1 MNDTKKAFSCKGK
14 TAPSHFYSTINM
26 QHEKLVIIGSG
37 PAGFT
42 AAIYA
47 ARADL
52 NPLVLEGKQPGG
64 QLMGT
69 TEIENWPGATEG
81 MTGPQLMNMLR
92 DQAKKF
98 GARTEFKYVEKV
110 DFSNPDEL
118 HLWIGT
124 EEITADAVI
133 IATGASARWLDL
145 GKGEEKYWGKGYSAC
160 ATCDGAFFRGKTV
173 AVVGGGDSA
182 CEEATFLT
190 KFADKVYQLVRRDE
204 MRASK
209 PMQQRVFD
217 NEKIEVLWN
226 TAPTNLKGEGKLEA
240 IELIDTQTNE
250 TRELELDGLFVA
262 IGHTPN
268 TGFLGDNIELD
279 RGFIKIHNHTKT
291 NVSSVFVGGDVADPH
306 YQQAVVAAGSGCKA
320 ALDAEAYLANKE

>member
-1 MNDTKKAFSCKGK
+1 
-14 TAPSHFYSTINM
+14 M

-37 PAGFT
+37 PAGLT

-52 NPLVLEGKQPGG
+52 TPLVLEGKQPGG

-69 TEIENWPGATEG
+69 TEIENWPSAADGL
-81 MTGPQLMNMLR
+81 TGPILMNNLR
-92 DQAKKF
+92 EQAKKF

-110 DFSNPDEL
+110 DFSNPDKL
-118 HLWIGT
+118 HLWLGE

-145 GKGEEKYWGKGYSAC
+145 GKGEERYWGKGYSAC
-160 ATCDGAFFRGKTV
+160 ATCDGAFFREKTV

-182 CEEATFLT
+182 CEEAMFLT
-190 KFADKVYQLVRRDE
+190 KFAAKVYQLVRRDE

-209 PMQQRVFD
+209 PMIQRVMD
-217 NEKIEVLWN
+217 NPKIEVIWN
-226 TAPTNLKGEGKLEA
+226 TAPTDLKGENKLETV
-240 IELIDTQTNE
+240 ELKDRVSGEIKD
-250 TRELELDGLFVA
+250 LPVDGLFVA

-268 TGFLGDNIELD
+268 TGFLGESVELD
-279 RGFIKIHNHTKT
+279 RGFIVVKNHTKT
-291 NVSSVFVGGDVADPH
+291 NIKSVFVAGDVADPH
-306 YQQAVVAAGSGCKA
+306 YQQAIIAAGSGSKA
-320 ALDAEAYLANKE
+320 ALDAEAYLSEKE

>member
-1 MNDTKKAFSCKGK
+1 
-14 TAPSHFYSTINM
+14 M

-37 PAGFT
+37 PAGLT

-69 TEIENWPGATEG
+69 TEIENWPSAAEG
-81 MTGPQLMNMLR
+81 LTGPMLMNSLR
-92 DQAKKF
+92 EQAKKF
-98 GARTEFKYVEKV
+98 GARTEFKYVDGV
-110 DFSNPDEL
+110 DFSNSEEL
-118 HLWIGT
+118 KLTVGKN
-124 EEITADAVI
+124 ELTADAVI

-145 GKGEEKYWGKGYSAC
+145 GKGEERYWGKGYSAC

-182 CEEATFLT
+182 CEEAMFLT
-190 KFADKVYQLVRRDE
+190 KFAEKVYQLVRRDE

-209 PMQQRVFD
+209 PMVQRVLD
-217 NEKIEVLWN
+217 NPKVEVIWN
-226 TAPTNLKGEGKLEA
+226 TAPTELKGENKLEA
-240 IELIDTQTNE
+240 VEIKD
-250 TRELELDGLFVA
+250 RESGALRDIAIDGLFVA

-268 TGFLGDNIELD
+268 TGFLGDNVELD
-279 RGFIKIHNHTKT
+279 RGFIVVKDHTKT
-291 NVSSVFVGGDVADPH
+291 NVKSVFVAGDVADPH
-306 YQQAVVAAGSGCKA
+306 YQQAIVAAGSGCKA
-320 ALDAEAYLANKE
+320 ALDAEAYLSTKE

>member
-1 MNDTKKAFSCKGK
+1 
-14 TAPSHFYSTINM
+14 M

-52 NPLVLEGKQPGG
+52 SPLVLEGKQPGG

-69 TEIENWPGATEG
+69 TEIENWPSATEG
-81 MTGPQLMNMLR
+81 LTGPILMNNLR
-92 DQAKKF
+92 EQAKKF

-110 DFSNPDEL
+110 DFSNPGKL
-118 HLWIGT
+118 HLWIG
-124 EEITADAVI
+124 EDEITADAVI
-133 IATGASARWLDL
+133 IATGASARWLNL
-145 GKGEEKYWGKGYSAC
+145 NKGEERYWGKGYSAC
-160 ATCDGAFFRGKTV
+160 ATCDGAFFRGKIV

-182 CEEATFLT
+182 CEEAMFLT
-190 KFADKVYQLVRRDE
+190 KFAEKVYQLVRRDE

-217 NEKIEVLWN
+217 NPNIEVIWN
-226 TAPTNLKGEGKLEA
+226 TAPSDLKGENKLEFA
-240 IELIDTQTNE
+240 ELTDTQTGE
-250 TRELELDGLFVA
+250 KKDLAIDGLFVA

-268 TGFLGDNIELD
+268 TKFLGDQVELD
-279 RGFIKIHNHTKT
+279 RGFVKVSNHTKT
-291 NVSSVFVGGDVADPH
+291 NVKSVFVAGDVADPH
-306 YQQAVVAAGSGCKA
+306 YQQAIIAAGSGSKA
-320 ALDAEAYLANKE
+320 ALDAEAYLAEKE

>member
-1 MNDTKKAFSCKGK
+1 MK
-14 TAPSHFYSTINM
+14 
-26 QHEKLVIIGSG
+26 HEKLVIIGSG
-37 PAGFT
+37 PAGLT

-81 MTGPQLMNMLR
+81 MTGPILMNMLR
-92 DQAKKF
+92 EQAKKF

-118 HLWIGT
+118 RLWIGT

-145 GKGEEKYWGKGYSAC
+145 GKGEERFWGKGYSAC

-182 CEEATFLT
+182 CEEAMFLT
-190 KFADKVYQLVRRDE
+190 KFAEKVYQLVRRDE

-209 PMQQRVFD
+209 PMIQRVMD
-217 NEKIEVLWN
+217 NPKIEVIWN
-226 TAPTNLKGEGKLEA
+226 TAPTELKGEMKLEA
-240 IELIDTQTNE
+240 VEIKDRITGEVKDLPI
-250 TRELELDGLFVA
+250 DGLFVA

-268 TGFLGDNIELD
+268 TVFLEENVELD
-279 RGFIKIHNHTKT
+279 RGFIKIHDHTKT
-291 NVSSVFVGGDVADPH
+291 NIPSVFVGGDVADPH

-320 ALDAEAYLANKE
+320 ALDAEAYLASKE

>member
-1 MNDTKKAFSCKGK
+1 
-14 TAPSHFYSTINM
+14 M

-52 NPLVLEGKQPGG
+52 TPLVLEGKQPGG

-81 MTGPQLMNMLR
+81 MTRPQLMNMLR

-133 IATGASARWLDL
+133 IATGASARWLNL

-190 KFADKVYQLVRRDE
+190 KFANKVYQLVRRDE

-226 TAPTNLKGEGKLEA
+226 TAPTDLKGEGKLEA
-240 IELIDTQTNE
+240 IELIDTQTSE
-250 TRELELDGLFVA
+250 TRKLELDGLFVA

-279 RGFIKIHNHTKT
+279 HGFIKIHDHTKT
-291 NVSSVFVGGDVADPH
+291 NIPSVFVGGDVADPH

-320 ALDAEAYLANKE
+320 ALDAEAYLTEKEEITPSSPDTESPLPHD

>member
-1 MNDTKKAFSCKGK
+1 
-14 TAPSHFYSTINM
+14 M

-37 PAGFT
+37 PAGLT

-52 NPLVLEGKQPGG
+52 SPLVLEGRQPGG

-81 MTGPQLMNMLR
+81 MTGPQLMNALR
-92 DQAKKF
+92 KQAQKF

-110 DFSNPDEL
+110 DFNNPDEL
-118 HLWIGT
+118 RLWIGE
-124 EEITADAVI
+124 EEITADSVI
-133 IATGASARWLDL
+133 IATGASARWLNL
-145 GKGEEKYWGKGYSAC
+145 KRGEEKYWGKGYSAC
-160 ATCDGAFFRGKTV
+160 ATCDGAFFREKTV

-182 CEEATFLT
+182 CEEAMFLT
-190 KFADKVYQLVRRDE
+190 KFATKVYQLVRRDE

-226 TAPTNLKGEGKLEA
+226 TAPTDLKGDSKLTA
-240 IELIDTQTNE
+240 VELTNTQTKE
-250 TRELELDGLFVA
+250 IKTLKIDGLFVS

-268 TGFLGDNIELD
+268 TGFLGKSVELNH
-279 RGFIKIHNHTKT
+279 GFVVVKDHTKT
-291 NVSSVFVGGDVADPH
+291 NIPSVFVAGDVADPH
-306 YQQAVVAAGSGCKA
+306 YQQAIVAAGSGSKA
-320 ALDAEAYLANKE
+320 ALDAEAYLASKGK

>member
-1 MNDTKKAFSCKGK
+1 MK
-14 TAPSHFYSTINM
+14 
-26 QHEKLVIIGSG
+26 HEKLVIIGSG
-37 PAGFT
+37 PAGLT

-52 NPLVLEGKQPGG
+52 NPLVFEGKEPGG

-81 MTGPQLMNMLR
+81 MTGPMLMNMLR
-92 DQAKKF
+92 EQAKKF

-110 DFSNPDEL
+110 DFRNPDEL
-118 HLWIGT
+118 HLWIGE
-124 EEITADAVI
+124 EEITADSII

-145 GKGEEKYWGKGYSAC
+145 GKGEERFWGRGYSAC

-182 CEEATFLT
+182 CEEASFLT

-209 PMQQRVFD
+209 PMIQRVMD
-217 NEKIEVLWN
+217 NPKIEIIWN
-226 TAPTNLKGEGKLEA
+226 TAPSELKGANKLEK
-240 IELIDTQTNE
+240 IELTDTQTGE
-250 TRELELDGLFVA
+250 TRDLELDGLFVA

-279 RGFIKIHNHTKT
+279 RGFIKIHDHTKT
-291 NVSSVFVGGDVADPH
+291 NVPSVFVGGDVADPH

-320 ALDAEAYLANKE
+320 ALDAEAYLAGKGK

>member
-1 MNDTKKAFSCKGK
+1 
-14 TAPSHFYSTINM
+14 M

-37 PAGFT
+37 PAGLT

-81 MTGPQLMNMLR
+81 MTGPILMNMLR
-92 DQAKKF
+92 EQAKKF
-98 GARTEFKYVEKV
+98 GSRTEFKYVEKV

-118 HLWIGT
+118 HLWIGE
-124 EEITADAVI
+124 EEITADSVI

-182 CEEATFLT
+182 CEEAMFLT
-190 KFADKVYQLVRRDE
+190 KFATKVYQLVRRDE

-209 PMQQRVFD
+209 PMQKRVLE
-217 NEKIEVLWN
+217 NPNIEVIWN
-226 TAPTNLKGEGKLEA
+226 TAPSALKGENKLEA
-240 IELIDTQTNE
+240 VELTDTQTKE
-250 TRELELDGLFVA
+250 VRDLEVDGLFVA

-268 TGFLGDNIELD
+268 TGFLEDNIELD
-279 RGFIKIHNHTKT
+279 RGFIKPINHTNT
-291 NVSSVFVGGDVADPH
+291 SVPSVFVAGDVADPH
-306 YQQAVVAAGSGCKA
+306 YQQAVVAAGSGSKA
-320 ALDAEAYLANKE
+320 ALDVESYLAGKE

>member
-1 MNDTKKAFSCKGK
+1 
-14 TAPSHFYSTINM
+14 M

-37 PAGFT
+37 PAGLT

-81 MTGPQLMNMLR
+81 MTGPQLMGMLR
-92 DQAKKF
+92 EQAKKF

-118 HLWIGT
+118 HLWLGK

-145 GKGEEKYWGKGYSAC
+145 GKGEERYWGKGYSAC

-182 CEEATFLT
+182 CEEAMFLT
-190 KFADKVYQLVRRDE
+190 KFATKVYQLVRRDE

-217 NEKIEVLWN
+217 NPNIEVIWN
-226 TAPTNLKGEGKLEA
+226 TSPTDLKGENKLEA
-240 IELIDTQTNE
+240 VELKDRITGEIKD
-250 TRELELDGLFVA
+250 LPIDGLFVA
-262 IGHTPN
+262 IGHNPN
-268 TGFLGDNIELD
+268 TEFLGDQIELD
-279 RGFIKIHNHTKT
+279 HGFIVVKDHSKT
-291 NVSSVFVGGDVADPH
+291 NVKSVFVGGDVSDPH
-306 YQQAVVAAGSGCKA
+306 YQQAVVASGSGCKA
-320 ALDAEAYLANKE
+320 ALDAENYLASKE

>member
-1 MNDTKKAFSCKGK
+1 
-14 TAPSHFYSTINM
+14 M

-37 PAGFT
+37 PAGLT

-52 NPLVLEGKQPGG
+52 NPLVLEGRQPGG

-81 MTGPQLMNMLR
+81 MTGPMLMNMLR
-92 DQAKKF
+92 EQAQKF
-98 GARTEFKYVEKV
+98 GARTEYKYVEKV
-110 DFSNPDEL
+110 DFSNPDAL
-118 HLWIGT
+118 HLWLGE
-124 EEITADAVI
+124 EEIIADSVI

-145 GKGEEKYWGKGYSAC
+145 GKGEERFFGKGYSAC

-173 AVVGGGDSA
+173 VVVGGGDSA

-190 KFADKVYQLVRRDE
+190 KFATKVYLLVRRDE
-204 MRASK
+204 LRASK

-217 NEKIEVLWN
+217 NPNIEVIWN
-226 TAPTNLKGEGKLEA
+226 TAPSDLKGENKLEA
-240 IELIDTQTNE
+240 VELTDTQTGEVTN
-250 TRELELDGLFVA
+250 LPVDGIFVA

-268 TGFLGDNIELD
+268 TGFLGDNVELD
-279 RGFIKIHNHTKT
+279 RGFIKIHDHTKT
-291 NVSSVFVGGDVADPH
+291 NVPGVFVGGDVADPH

-320 ALDAEAYLANKE
+320 ALDAEAYLAEKE

>member
-1 MNDTKKAFSCKGK
+1 
-14 TAPSHFYSTINM
+14 M

-81 MTGPQLMNMLR
+81 LTGPKLMSDLR
-92 DQAKKF
+92 EQAKKF
-98 GARTEFKYVEKV
+98 GARTEFKYVERV
-110 DFSNPDEL
+110 DFSNSDKL
-118 HLWIGT
+118 HLWIGE
-124 EEITADAVI
+124 EEITADSVI
-133 IATGASARWLDL
+133 IATGASARWLNL
-145 GKGEEKYWGKGYSAC
+145 GKGEERYWGKGYSAC

-182 CEEATFLT
+182 CEEAMFLT
-190 KFADKVYQLVRRDE
+190 KFAEKVYQLVRRDE

-209 PMQQRVFD
+209 PMQQRVLD
-217 NEKIEVLWN
+217 NPKIEVIWN
-226 TAPTNLKGEGKLEA
+226 TAPSNLKGEKILESV
-240 IELIDTQTNE
+240 ELTDTQTQE
-250 TRELELDGLFVA
+250 KQDLKIDGLFVA

-268 TGFLGDNIELD
+268 TGFLGESVELD
-279 RGFIKIHNHTKT
+279 RGFIKVTDHTKT
-291 NVSSVFVGGDVADPH
+291 NVKSVFVAGDVADPH

-320 ALDAEAYLANKE
+320 ALDAEDYLSRLSRY

>member
-1 MNDTKKAFSCKGK
+1 
-14 TAPSHFYSTINM
+14 M

-37 PAGFT
+37 PAGLT

-81 MTGPQLMNMLR
+81 LTGPILMNNLR
-92 DQAKKF
+92 EQAKKF
-98 GARTEFKYVEKV
+98 GARTEFKYAERV

-118 HLWIGT
+118 RLWIGE
-124 EEITADAVI
+124 EEITADTVI

-145 GKGEEKYWGKGYSAC
+145 GKGEERFWGKGYSAC
-160 ATCDGAFFRGKTV
+160 ATCDGAFFREKTV

-182 CEEATFLT
+182 CEESMFLT
-190 KFADKVYQLVRRDE
+190 KFATKVYQLVRRDE

-209 PMQQRVFD
+209 PMIQRVMD
-217 NEKIEVLWN
+217 NPKIEVIWN
-226 TAPTNLKGEGKLEA
+226 TAPIDLKGENKLEA
-240 IELIDTQTNE
+240 VELKDRVSGEMKDLPI
-250 TRELELDGLFVA
+250 DGLFVA
-262 IGHTPN
+262 IGHNPN
-268 TGFLGDNIELD
+268 TEFLGEQIELD
-279 RGFIKIHNHTKT
+279 RGFIKIHDHTKT
-291 NVSSVFVGGDVADPH
+291 NVPSVFVGGDVADPH
-306 YQQAVVAAGSGCKA
+306 YKQAVVAAGSGCKA
-320 ALDAEAYLANKE
+320 ALDVEAYLSEKEQ

>member
-1 MNDTKKAFSCKGK
+1 
-14 TAPSHFYSTINM
+14 M

-37 PAGFT
+37 PAGLT

-81 MTGPQLMNMLR
+81 MTGPILMNMLR
-92 DQAKKF
+92 EQAKKF
-98 GARTEFKYVEKV
+98 GSRTEFKYVEKV

-118 HLWIGT
+118 HLWIGE
-124 EEITADAVI
+124 EEITADSVI

-182 CEEATFLT
+182 CEEAMFLT
-190 KFADKVYQLVRRDE
+190 KFATKVYQLVRRDE

-209 PMQQRVFD
+209 PMQKRVLE
-217 NEKIEVLWN
+217 NPNIEVIWN
-226 TAPTNLKGEGKLEA
+226 TAPSALKGENKLEA
-240 IELIDTQTNE
+240 VELTDTQTKE
-250 TRELELDGLFVA
+250 VRALEVDGLFVA

-268 TGFLGDNIELD
+268 TGFLEDNIELD
-279 RGFIKIHNHTKT
+279 RGFIKPINHTNT
-291 NVSSVFVGGDVADPH
+291 SVPSVFVAGDVADPH
-306 YQQAVVAAGSGCKA
+306 YQQAVVAAGSGSKA
-320 ALDAEAYLANKE
+320 ALDVESYLAGKE